1 MPAKEDR
8 KAVGARAGPWLAAP
22 PQRGRGSGISTPG
35 AHGSAQSEKWISFH
49 SLRAKRMVQ
58 RIVRL
63 SKKSLSFATALI
75 NKHFF
80 CML

>member
-1 MPAKEDR
+1 MPAKEDC
-8 KAVGARAGPWLAAP
+8 KAVGARVGPWLAGPTAAGAW
-22 PQRGRGSGISTPG
+22 QWYQHAG
-35 AHGSAQSEKWISFH
+35 AHRSAQREKWILFH